1 MGARLVGGVYGNAQ
15 MGRFIVSRVSC
26 RVYTLDYLHLIT
38 PDDLL
43 QFPHMHFNTCM
54 YVRMLCIGL
63 AIYTIE
69 YLNIHIS
76 YIYIRFYH
84 CMYIA
89 RGLTFAQNPHNS
101 IRDCNLLF
109 CFGVCFLQTAC
120 IPETVPKSPF
130 EAFLNHILYN
140 LQCFE
145 PLTKTST
152 NCATLKENQ
161 ITAP

>member
-76 YIYIRFYH
+76 YIYIYTVLSLYVYRSGADVCPKSTESHAGLQSFVLLRLLLFAT
-84 CMYIA
+84 CQLIVILGF
-89 RGLTFAQNPHNS
+89 GLT
-101 IRDCNLLF
+101 
-109 CFGVCFLQTAC
+109 V
-120 IPETVPKSPF
+120 PEMVPKSP
-130 EAFLNHILYN
+130 
-140 LQCFE
+140 
-145 PLTKTST
+145 
-152 NCATLKENQ
+152 
-161 ITAP
+161 